1 MMEFNK
7 EKLKQAEKLQLE
19 ASNPIYSSWVSASA
33 GSGKTRVLINRI
45 TRLLLTGVKPSQIL
59 CITYTKAGAS
69 EIKKR
74 INEKLMEW
82 AILSEND
89 PKLHEDL
96 QKLTQ
101 TTPSIKTIAKA
112 KTLFTEILDDAEGL
126 KIMTIHS
133 FCQNIIKKFP
143 IEAGIFPNFEVVED
157 EPAKEILI
165 ETRDEL
171 LSSKTHSPQV
181 SEAIKT
187 LAIKLNEDDFT
198 KALSEFL
205 DKRDKFLYLL
215 EYKFQNLQNFIDDVY
230 KTCGATK
237 SNNQNTNLENFVKDE
252 SFDKSGIET
261 LAQILSLGT
270 GITDIKN
277 AKVLSTWLKNTNTR
291 KKTFNISNGYK
302 SIFITGKNEAKQV
315 GSVITKKLLETNPD
329 LENII
334 LSEQE
339 RILAFLEKQNSL
351 EIAKLTEAT
360 LIVGNEILNIYARKK
375 SEKGL
380 LDYNDLIIKT
390 NKLLSDENSAT
401 RDWIL
406 YKLDSNIDHI
416 LIDEAQ
422 DTSRYQWKM
431 VDALKSEF
439 FSGEGQK
446 EGINRTIFVV
456 GDEKQSIF
464 SFQGA
469 EPEIFNQQYKLYNN
483 EAKNAG
489 KIFKKVPLH
498 YSFRSTPAILNF
510 VDKVFSNES
519 ERKAINFSDEEI
531 KHEAIR
537 NSLIGHIE
545 LWPVIRNSEEKK
557 AKTNAWEIDFEQEKT
572 IKNEEKLAKVIAYKI
587 KEWIENKRLIAT
599 QNGKEKQVKFGDI
612 MILAHRRNNLKPIVK
627 ALQKAEIPVS
637 GMDKISLNK
646 EIAIWDLIALTKF
659 ISLPEDNLNLANIL
673 KSPLLGLTENDIFEL
688 CKNKNANINKDE
700 TLWKILSENEKYSET
715 YKYLNALINKAK
727 TQTPYELFYEI
738 LNTKNGRIKFAKR
751 FGHHINETLDD
762 FLSILLDY
770 QEKQILTFEEV
781 INLLEKS
788 DQELKRD
795 VKQKTNE
802 VKLGTVHSS
811 KGLEFPIV
819 ILADTCHGTK
829 QIFPGKNKLIYNK
842 NSILWNGSG
851 LIHQN
856 IKNAKEEDKQQ
867 LYNEYLR
874 LLYVATTRAENELY
888 ICGHENKKSSEQTP
902 HSSWYALMHKAMEKI
917 TGENNPQIKKIEF
930 DFSEI
935 LNEEHKN
942 NGFIFGKEYSY
953 SANQKIEQSS
963 SSTHSEGGV
972 RDEGKTS
979 NTNFEHLKNLF
990 ETIPPK
996 ELEDRVLH
1004 PSEFEKYKKGDKT
1017 PTFVSKNI
1025 LRGTI
1030 IHKLLEILPETK
1042 LENREGIIE
1051 YYTKNFTNEFST
1063 KEIESIKT
1071 KISEILK
1078 QESFKEFFSQNSKS
1092 EVPIIGKINGQ
1103 VVSGQ
1108 IDRLIISD
1116 NEIIIIDYKT
1126 SDFVPKSHT
1135 ETPEN
1140 YIKQIKLYKELI
1152 KKIYSDRIV
1161 KAFLLWTSD
1170 CSIIEV

>member
-1 MMEFNK
+1 MEFNK
-7 EKLKQAEKLQLE
+7 DKVQKATQSQLE
-19 ASNPIYSSWVSASA
+19 ASNPQYSSWVSASA

-45 TRLLLTGVKPSQIL
+45 TRLLLTGIKPSQIL

-82 AILSEND
+82 AILSDSD

-112 KTLFTEILDDAEGL
+112 KTLFAEMLDDTEGL

-157 EPAKEILI
+157 EAIKEILI
-165 ETRDEL
+165 KTRDEL
-171 LSSKTHSPQV
+171 LSSETHSLQV

-198 KALSEFL
+198 QALSEFI

-215 EYKFQNLQNFIDDVY
+215 EYKFQNLQNFIDNIY
-230 KTCGATK
+230 KTCGTTR

-252 SFDKSGIET
+252 NFNKSGLEMLT
-261 LAQILSLGT
+261 QILTTST
-270 GITDIKN
+270 GKTDIKN
-277 AKVLSTWLKNTNTR
+277 AQILSNWLKNKSARR
-291 KKTFNISNGYK
+291 KNFNSKNGYK
-302 SIFITGKNEAKQV
+302 SIFITTTNEPKKV
-315 GSVITKKLLETNPD
+315 GSIISKSSLSQNPD
-329 LENII
+329 LESII
-334 LSEQE
+334 LAEQE
-339 RILAFLEKQNSL
+339 RILIFLEKQGSL
-351 EIAKLTEAT
+351 EIAKLTEAI

-390 NKLLSDENSAT
+390 NELLGNKNTGT

-406 YKLDSNIDHI
+406 YKLDSSIDHI

-469 EPEIFNQQYKLYNN
+469 EPEIFKQQYKLYNN
-483 EAKNAG
+483 EATNAG
-489 KIFKKVPLH
+489 KVFKKIPLH
-498 YSFRSTPAILNF
+498 YSFRSASTILNF
-510 VDKVFSNES
+510 VDKIFSNES

-531 KHEAIR
+531 KHDAVR

-545 LWPVIRNSEEKK
+545 LWPIIRNSEEKK
-557 AKTNAWEIDFEQEKT
+557 AKTNAWEINFGQEKT
-572 IKNEEKLAKVIAYKI
+572 IKNDEKLTKIIAHKI
-587 KEWIENKRLIAT
+587 KEWVENKRLITT
-599 QNGKEKQVKFGDI
+599 QNGAEKQVQFGDI
-612 MILAHRRNNLKPIVK
+612 MVLAHRRKNLKPIVK
-627 ALQKAEIPVS
+627 ALQKAGIPVS

-646 EIAIWDLIALTKF
+646 EVTIWDLIALTKF
-659 ISLPEDNLNLANIL
+659 ISLPEDDLNLANIL
-673 KSPLLGLTENDIFEL
+673 KSPLLNLTENDIFDL
-688 CKNKNANINKDE
+688 CTNKNTNINKDE
-700 TLWKILSENEKYSET
+700 TLWKTLSGNKRYSET
-715 YKYLNALINKAK
+715 YSYLNTLINKAK
-727 TQTPYELFYEI
+727 TQTPYELFHEV
-738 LNTKNGRIKFAKR
+738 LNTQNGRIKFAKR

-802 VKLGTVHSS
+802 VKFGTIHSS

-829 QIFPGKNKLIYNK
+829 QIFPGKNKLIYNE

-856 IKNAKEEDKQQ
+856 IKNAKEEDKQR

-888 ICGHENKKSSEQTP
+888 VCGHENRRLSEHNSHP
-902 HSSWYALMHKAMEKI
+902 SWYTLMHKAIEEI
-917 TGENNPQIKKIEF
+917 TNENNPQIKKTEF

-942 NGFIFGKEYSY
+942 EGYIFGEEYLYDS
-953 SANQKIEQSS
+953 N
-963 SSTHSEGGV
+963 SSTSL
-972 RDEGKTS
+972 GKGFKSKEATS
-979 NTNFEHLKNLF
+979 QTNFENYKKLF
-990 ETIPPK
+990 ETLPPK
-996 ELEDRVLH
+996 EFEDKVIH
-1004 PSEFEKYKKGDKT
+1004 PSELEKYKKSDKT
-1017 PTFVSKNI
+1017 PTFISKNI

-1042 LENREGIIE
+1042 RENREEIIE
-1051 YYTKNFTNEFST
+1051 YYTKNFTNEFSPE
-1063 KEIESIKT
+1063 EIESIKI
-1071 KISEILK
+1071 KISEVLK
-1078 QESFKEFFSQNSKS
+1078 QENLKEFFGPNSKS

-1108 IDRLIISD
+1108 IDRLIINN

-1135 ETPEN
+1135 EIPEN
-1140 YIKQIKLYKELI
+1140 YIKQMKLYKELI
-1152 KKIYSDRIV
+1152 KKIYSDRII
-1161 KAFLLWTSD
+1161 KAFLLWTAD
-1170 CSIIEV
+1170 CSITEV